1 MAIEAARHEFSRP
14 VAAVGAAADADADA
28 VAVAVADEAVERR
41 RLRRLAFW
49 FYLGVPLALGF
60 LLGWLQVGRA
70 ADWPRSVSLAYWVGV
85 SLLMTPLNAL
95 GTAALAPLLRRAR
108 SPLFLTLFVGQ
119 LLAGYVLIDPVLRG
133 YRALLQASLYAELPL
148 TATASLAE
156 FLQRM
161 PSNTLLWV
169 GINLLFYYGLKMPRF
184 GYAAPGSA
192 PGPEV
197 PVGNPPAVGHEPAL
211 AGPLQVPE
219 PRPVLME
226 RVRPERRGALLA
238 LKADGHYLHVHTDA
252 GSDLIIY
259 RLSDAI
265 RELPPEQG
273 AQVHRSWWV
282 AGRALG
288 PERHRD
294 RLSLVNGL
302 EVPVSRSFRL
312 AARQRGWL
320 ASTDR

>member
-1 MAIEAARHEFSRP
+1 MAIEAARHDFARP
-14 VAAVGAAADADADA
+14 AAAVGAAADADA
-28 VAVAVADEAVERR
+28 VAVAVADEAAERR

-70 ADWPRSVSLAYWVGV
+70 ADWPRAVSLAYWVGV

-95 GTAALAPLLRRAR
+95 GTAALAPLLHRAR

-192 PGPEV
+192 PGPES
-197 PVGNPPAVGHEPAL
+197 PVGNPPPVGHEPAV

-282 AGRALG
+282 AARALG

-302 EVPVSRSFRL
+302 DVPVSRSFRL

>member
-1 MAIEAARHEFSRP
+1 MAIEAASHEFTSRP
-14 VAAVGAAADADADA
+14 AAAGPDASAHGGDGAPA
-28 VAVAVADEAVERR
+28 ERR
-41 RLRRLAFW
+41 RLRWLAFW

-70 ADWPRSVSLAYWVGV
+70 ADWPRLVSLIYWVGV
-85 SLLMTPLNAL
+85 SLLMTPLNAI
-95 GTAALAPLLRRAR
+95 GTAVLAPLLRRAR
-108 SPLFLTLFVGQ
+108 SPLFLTLFAGQ

-133 YRALLQASLYAELPL
+133 YRMLLRAWMHVDMAPAS
-148 TATASLAE
+148 ATNLAE
-156 FLQRM
+156 FLQRL

-169 GINLLFYYGLKMPRF
+169 GVNLLFYYGLRMPRF
-184 GYAAPGSA
+184 GYSSTGPEAERPSSATGAAPPVPATA
-192 PGPEV
+192 PDAPEI
-197 PVGNPPAVGHEPAL
+197 PSRET
-211 AGPLQVPE
+211 
-219 PRPVLME
+219 RSVLME

-252 GSDLIIY
+252 GCDLVIY

-265 RELPPEQG
+265 RELPRESG
-273 AQVHRSWWV
+273 EQVHRSWWV

-288 PERHRD
+288 PARHRD
-294 RLSLVNGL
+294 HLSLVNGL

-320 ASTDR
+320 ASTER

>member
-1 MAIEAARHEFSRP
+1 MAIEAARHDFARP
-14 VAAVGAAADADADA
+14 AAAVAAVADAG
-28 VAVAVADEAVERR
+28 AVAVADEAAERR
-41 RLRRLAFW
+41 RLRWLAFW

-70 ADWPRSVSLAYWVGV
+70 ADWPRAVSLFYWVGV
-85 SLLMTPLNAL
+85 SLLMTPLNAI
-95 GTAALAPLLRRAR
+95 GTAVLAPLLRRVA
-108 SPLFLTLFVGQ
+108 SPLFLTLFAGQ
-119 LLAGYVLIDPVLRG
+119 LLAGHLLIDPVLRG
-133 YRALLQASLYAELPL
+133 YRALLQAGVYAELPL
-148 TATASLAE
+148 TATTSLAD

-169 GINLLFYYGLKMPRF
+169 GINLLFYYGLRMPRF
-184 GYAAPGSA
+184 GYAAPGPAST
-192 PGPEV
+192 PE
-197 PVGNPPAVGHEPAL
+197 PPVGHEPPV
-211 AGPLQVPE
+211 AGPLHVLE
-219 PRPVLME
+219 PCPVLME

-273 AQVHRSWWV
+273 TQVHRSWWV
-282 AGRALG
+282 AARAVG
-288 PERHRD
+288 AERHRD
-294 RLSLVNGL
+294 HLSLVNGL
-302 EVPVSRSFRL
+302 DVPVSRSFRL